1 MKLLSLRWMML
12 TALRYVE
19 ESFQSLVMVNFFIL
33 NIILSFLSQGTS
45 SPSSANAADTL
56 SPDTPSDHDKTSDS
70 LAAEISRDLSKLQN
84 TATDFHFFSDT
95 EILPGN
101 NR

>member
-1 MKLLSLRWMML
+1 MILIALRCVDESFKLL
-12 TALRYVE
+12 VI
-19 ESFQSLVMVNFFIL
+19 VNFFI
-33 NIILSFLSQGTS
+33 NIFLLFLSQGTS
-45 SPSSANAADTL
+45 SPSSTNAADTL
-56 SPDTPSDHDKTSDS
+56 SPDTPSDQDKTSDS